1 MLKVLLVDDEPF
13 ILQGLKLLVDW
24 EKEGFRIAG
33 TAANGMEALA
43 FLKKEKVD
51 LVIADIKMPQMTG
64 LELLE
69 HIRKEKI
76 SDAYF
81 VILSGYAEFSF
92 AQQAMQNDCTDYL
105 LKPVDS
111 EILCKVLNKVLAL
124 RNREE
129 LDHEKNRKLEQHM
142 RCGTG
147 VRYVEIQT
155 EGSYD
160 DEGTTDRE
168 MRTLQRRLYEYS
180 REFLKEDADLSVFDV
195 SVNEKIYDIGLIL
208 FDYVPE
214 KSGMDVKRYLERFRE
229 YLASNLQTNVVML
242 AGKKVQD
249 ISSIAKSYGNT
260 CMLRSF
266 QGFRTKKDIY
276 FYEEEVQVSTEGLIL
291 CKQSLDGLLKAI
303 EQNNHL
309 EIREAVAFFYEE
321 MCKRGICGETMT
333 LNINYLLFQLIHL
346 ACEQDDDVNQEE
358 ILRVI
363 SESSF
368 ETGVKR
374 GSKAHLTRFACE
386 YADYLSQLRKNVSR
400 GILGMVEKEIR
411 ENYASNI
418 TLKSLSEK
426 YYVNSAYLGQLFR
439 KKYGQSFKDYL
450 NNYRME
456 QAADALLRTDKKI
469 VQIAEDVGYHDLDYF
484 TNRFIQIKGCT
495 PARFRKKM
503 QQGE

>member
-129 LDHEKNRKLEQHM
+129 LDHEKNRKLEQAYLARHMIALIQGKFDDLNVRYIHEHM

-276 FYEEEVQVSTEGLIL
+276 FYEEEVQVSP
-291 CKQSLDGLLKAI
+291 
-303 EQNNHL
+303 
-309 EIREAVAFFYEE
+309 
-321 MCKRGICGETMT
+321 TMT